1 MYALELPPRPSHT
14 QLEKQ
19 VGTFLSETLTD
30 SRKVQAQ
37 RVQSYQL
44 VPPLH
49 IADETPKTER

>member
-1 MYALELPPRPSHT
+1 MYAPELPPRPSHT

-30 SRKVQAQ
+30 SR

-49 IADETPKTER
+49 GAEETPKTER